1 MPFLPLII
9 KVSNLLVYA
18 FLLTTNL
25 LTLIYSGLEGHD
37 TYITPHPYV
46 FLIWAVIIFLLGGLV
61 IYQFFSS
68 ASETVVD
75 GIHFHFVSISL
86 FSALWVYLWQTDHLI
101 LALVTIFIISVQIS
115 HVYFRLHNKFP
126 AQGINDTLWIHAP
139 FSLYHAWITFL
150 LMLSLFAAFT
160 PEKNDDDDD
169 GKHKQPRVYLKVLVF
184 FALLS
189 LQITA
194 SSYIEKFKGDVAGA
208 LVIAGSLFGIFAAQ
222 DDPFI
227 HWTAL
232 FFAICTSIHIVKPFV
247 KKYFFGSSA
256 EHAPLLG

>member
-1 MPFLPLII
+1 MPFLPLLI
-9 KVSNLLVYA
+9 KISNLLVYA

-25 LTLIYSGLEGHD
+25 LTLIYSGLGGHD

-61 IYQFFSS
+61 IYQFFNS

-75 GIHFHFVSISL
+75 GIHFHFVGISL

-101 LALVTIFIISVQIS
+101 LALITILILSSQIS
-115 HVYFRLHNKFP
+115 YVYYRLHNKFP
-126 AQGINDTLWIHAP
+126 AQGFNDALWIHAP
-139 FSLYHAWITFL
+139 FSLYHAFIQFL
-150 LMLSLFAAFT
+150 VILSLFAAFT
-160 PEKNDDDDD
+160 PEKTDDEDD
-169 GKHKQPRVYLKVLVF
+169 KQPKLYVKVLVF
-184 FALLS
+184 FGLLV
-189 LQITA
+189 LQAIA

-208 LVIAGSLFGIFAAQ
+208 LVIAGSLYGVFVAQ

-227 HWTAL
+227 HWSAL
-232 FFAICTSIHIVKPFV
+232 FFAVCTSIHIFKPFV
-247 KKYFFGSSA
+247 KKYFLGRSA

>member
-1 MPFLPLII
+1 MPFLPLLI
-9 KVSNLLVYA
+9 KISNLLVYA

-25 LTLIYSGLEGHD
+25 LTLIYSGLGGHD
-37 TYITPHPYV
+37 TYITPHPFV

-61 IYQFFSS
+61 IYQFFNS

-75 GIHFHFVSISL
+75 GIHFHFVGISL

-101 LALVTIFIISVQIS
+101 LALITIVIISCQIS
-115 HVYFRLHNKFP
+115 HVYYRLHKKFP

-160 PEKNDDDDD
+160 PEKTDDEDD
-169 GKHKQPRVYLKVLVF
+169 KQPKVYLKVLVF

-208 LVIAGSLFGIFAAQ
+208 LVIAGSLYGIFAAQ

-232 FFAICTSIHIVKPFV
+232 FFAICSSIHIFKPFV

>member
-1 MPFLPLII
+1 MPFLPLLI
-9 KVSNLLVYA
+9 KISNLLVYA

-37 TYITPHPYV
+37 TYITPHPCV
-46 FLIWAVIIFLLGGLV
+46 FLIWAVIIFLLGGLASLYSV
-61 IYQFFSS
+61 LYGFIY
-68 ASETVVD
+68 
-75 GIHFHFVSISL
+75 G
-86 FSALWVYLWQTDHLI
+86 
-101 LALVTIFIISVQIS
+101 
-115 HVYFRLHNKFP
+115 LHNKFP

-150 LMLSLFAAFT
+150 FMLSLFAAFT
-160 PEKNDDDDD
+160 PEKTDDDDD
-169 GKHKQPRVYLKVLVF
+169 KQPKVYLKVLVF
-184 FALLS
+184 FALLT
-189 LQITA
+189 LQIIA
-194 SSYIEKFKGDVAGA
+194 SNYIEKFKGDIAGA
-208 LVIAGSLFGIFAAQ
+208 LVIAGALYGIFAAQ

-227 HWTAL
+227 HWTSL